1 VREGVRTGL
10 RTSDAGELL
19 LLAALWGGSFL
30 FLRITA
36 PVLGPVWLIDIRVL
50 LAGLAL
56 LPLLMSAHAKRAD
69 EQRLDPT
76 RVSLAAEIRANFW
89 PLMVVAALNS
99 AFPFVLLAFASI
111 SLPAGFTSILNT
123 TSPLFGAVVAAI
135 WLKESIT
142 VNQVIG
148 FVLGVVGVVILMGW
162 QGFAATPAV
171 VMACVASLVAALMYA
186 LAAPYIKQKLSGIS
200 PLTLATVSLLGAALI
215 LLPAVPFTIPPA
227 FPGPKIIFA
236 VLALALFSTSLANVL
251 YFRLIQ
257 NIGPTKALTVTF
269 LIPAFAMI
277 WGALFLQEP
286 ITGSMVFG
294 CALILL
300 GTAFANDL
308 LRPQ

>member
-1 VREGVRTGL
+1 MEKGV
-10 RTSDAGELL
+10 RTSDAAELL

-30 FLRITA
+30 FLRIAA
-36 PVLGPVWLIDIRVL
+36 PVLGPVWLIEIRVL
-50 LAGLAL
+50 IAGLAL
-56 LPLLMSAHAKRAD
+56 LPLLLSAQANCAERTD
-69 EQRLDPT
+69 PNRIRLG
-76 RVSLAAEIRANFW
+76 AEIRANFW
-89 PLMVVAALNS
+89 PFMVVAALNS

-142 VNQVIG
+142 GNQIIG
-148 FVLGVVGVVILMGW
+148 FVLGSVGVVILMGW
-162 QGFAATPAV
+162 RPFAATPAV
-171 VMACVASLVAALMYA
+171 IVACVASLVAAMMYA

-215 LLPAVPFTIPPA
+215 LLPAVPFTLPPA

-236 VLALALFSTSLANVL
+236 VLALALFSTSLAYVL

-286 ITGSMVFG
+286 ITDSMVFG